1 MTNVIYLDSLPVTN
15 LDRFFDHVTRELTS
29 SAVDGTCAVSPPIP
43 LRSGFGWYVGRASF
57 HYSANAGRWWYEPY
71 DRISDYYSTESE
83 AADAASWHR
92 WGVPQDL
99 DPTLAPSGLA
109 VSD

>member
-1 MTNVIYLDSLPVTN
+1 MTPVIYLDDIPVTN
-15 LDRFFDHVTRELTS
+15 LDQFFRYVTEELTGQAS
-29 SAVDGTCAVSPPIP
+29 HELCAVSPPIP

-57 HYSANAGRWWYEPY
+57 HYDGNSRRWWYEPY
-71 DRISDYYSTESE
+71 DRISTNYYRTEDE

-92 WGVPQDL
+92 WGVPSDRS
-99 DPTLAPSGLA
+99 LAPSGLA

>member
-57 HYSANAGRWWYEPY
+57 HYDGNSRRWWYEPY
-71 DRISDYYSTESE
+71 DRISVNYYQTEDE

-92 WGVPQDL
+92 WGVPSDRS
-99 DPTLAPSGLA
+99 LAPSGLA
-109 VSD
+109 VSK

>member
-1 MTNVIYLDSLPVTN
+1 MTPVIYLDDIPVTN
-15 LDRFFDHVTRELTS
+15 LDQFFRYVTEELTAQAS
-29 SAVDGTCAVSPPIP
+29 HELCAVSPPIP

-57 HYSANAGRWWYEPY
+57 HYDGNSRRWWYEPY
-71 DRISDYYSTESE
+71 DRISVNYYQTEDE

-92 WGVPQDL
+92 WGVTRRPRS
-99 DPTLAPSGLA
+99 LAPSGLA